1 MNAKDVMTP
10 NVITVNEQTD
20 VATIAKL
27 LIERHISAV
36 PVVDKEDKLIG
47 IVSEGDLIRRPEEG
61 TEAPKSWWLS
71 FLSSPDEAARAYA
84 KSHGQAAGDVMTRNV
99 VTVVEDTPVGEIAA
113 LLEQNR
119 IKRVPVVRDGRPIGI
134 VSRANLIQAL
144 AARPAAAPAV
154 SADDSTLRQ
163 NILAAMENETWLGS
177 STINVV
183 VENGIASLWPTT
195 SARPS
200 VSWPKTSSESNRSTT
215 TSGLPGAATSGLP
228 SQAFG
233 SPYSAAFRVFSASA

>member
-1 MNAKDVMTP
+1 MDAKDVMTP

-36 PVVDKEDKLIG
+36 PVVDKQDKLIG

-71 FLSSPDEAARAYA
+71 FLTVPDDAARAYSKA
-84 KSHGQAAGDVMTRNV
+84 HGQSAGDVMTRNV
-99 VTVVEDTPVGEIAA
+99 ISVHDDTPVAEIAE
-113 LLEQNR
+113 LLEKNR

-144 AARPAAAPAV
+144 AARPAQAPVV
-154 SADDSTLRQ
+154 SGDDQALRQ
-163 NILAAMENETWLGS
+163 AVLSAMENEPWLGS
-177 STINVV
+177 STINVTV
-183 VENGIASLWPTT
+183 DNGAVAIWGIAQSEEVRKAIGVAVKNVPGVKSVENHVGVMRQKDA
-195 SARPS
+195 
-200 VSWPKTSSESNRSTT
+200 
-215 TSGLPGAATSGLP
+215 G
-228 SQAFG
+228 F
-233 SPYSAAFRVFSASA
+233 